1 MEIAFVIIAGLT
13 LGSAIA
19 AMSLR
24 NLVHCALCTVLT
36 FAGLAAMYLQL
47 NAQFVGFAQILV
59 YVGAV
64 AILILFAVLLTRN
77 SETQPNTRIASPSW
91 IVGIFVAISVSGTMI
106 YAVIK
111 STKLAQA
118 LPPVPDATVKKIGEQ
133 LMTNYV
139 LPLEIVAL
147 LLTAAM
153 IGAVIIAM
161 RDKESQIETNVKPPR
176 RGDAEKEKILRAS
189 APPRRRQI

>member
-1 MEIAFVIIAGLT
+1 MEIAFILIAGLT

-36 FAGLAAMYLQL
+36 FAGIAAMYLQL

-77 SETQPNTRIASPSW
+77 SETQSNTRIASPSW
-91 IVGIFVAISVSGTMI
+91 IVGILVAISVSGTLI
-106 YAVIK
+106 YSVIK
-111 STKLAQA
+111 STKLAQT
-118 LPPVPDATVKKIGEQ
+118 LPPAPDTTVKEIGEQ

-161 RDKESQIETNVKPPR
+161 RDKESKNETDLKPR
-176 RGDAEKEKILRAS
+176 RREGAEEEEILRAS
-189 APPRRRQI
+189 GPQR

>member
-1 MEIAFVIIAGLT
+1 MEIAFVIIAALT
-13 LGSAIA
+13 LGSATA

-36 FAGLAAMYLQL
+36 LAGLAAMYLQL
-47 NAQFVGFAQILV
+47 NAQFVGFAQILI

-77 SETQPNTRIASPSW
+77 TETQPNTRIASPSW
-91 IVGIFVAISVSGTMI
+91 IVGIFVAILVSGTLVF
-106 YAVIK
+106 AVLK
-111 STKLAQA
+111 SKKLTHA
-118 LPPVPDATVKKIGEQ
+118 LPPAPEATVKKIGEQ

-139 LPLEIVAL
+139 LPLEVVAL

-161 RDKESQIETNVKPPR
+161 RDKESKTEIDFKPPR
-176 RGDAEKEKILRAS
+176 RGDAEKEKSLRAS
-189 APPRRRQI
+189 ASPQ

>member
-161 RDKESQIETNVKPPR
+161 RDKEPKIQIGVKPPR
-176 RGDAEKEKILRAS
+176 RGDAKEEEVLRAS
-189 APPRRRQI
+189 APPR